1 MNKDDRD
8 SFILLKGDVEHI
20 KTDVKETK
28 TTVNK
33 FYTSMTRIE
42 QKLFNDDSTGEK
54 GIVFQ
59 VGENTLKLKSIYIK
73 IAVAIGVSNGIGIV
87 LGAVFL

>member
-1 MNKDDRD
+1 MTKEDRE
-8 SFILLKGDVEHI
+8 SFIILKTDVEHI
-20 KTDVKETK
+20 KTDVQETK

-33 FYTSMTRIE
+33 FYSSMTRIE

-59 VGENTLKLKSIYIK
+59 VGENTLKLKSVYLK
-73 IAVAIGVSNGIGIV
+73 IAVAIGISNGIGIV
-87 LGAVFL
+87 LGAFFL

>member
-28 TTVNK
+28 ATVDK
-33 FYTSMTRIE
+33 FYGSMIRIE
-42 QKLFNDDSTGEK
+42 QKLFNDDTTGEK

-73 IAVAIGVSNGIGIV
+73 IAVAIGISNGIGIV

>member
-1 MNKDDRD
+1 MM
-8 SFILLKGDVEHI
+8 IVLE
-20 KTDVKETK
+20 
-28 TTVNK
+28 
-33 FYTSMTRIE
+33 
-42 QKLFNDDSTGEK
+42 

>member
-28 TTVNK
+28 TTIDK
-33 FYTSMTRIE
+33 FYSSMIRIE
-42 QKLFNDDSTGEK
+42 QKLFNDDTTGEK
-54 GIVFQ
+54 GVVFQ

-73 IAVAIGVSNGIGIV
+73 IAVAIGISNGIGIV

>member
-20 KTDVKETK
+20 KIDVKETK
-28 TTVNK
+28 TTIDK
-33 FYTSMTRIE
+33 FYSSMIRIE
-42 QKLFNDDSTGEK
+42 QKLFNDDTTGEK
-54 GIVFQ
+54 GVVFQ

-73 IAVAIGVSNGIGIV
+73 IAVAIGISNGIGIV